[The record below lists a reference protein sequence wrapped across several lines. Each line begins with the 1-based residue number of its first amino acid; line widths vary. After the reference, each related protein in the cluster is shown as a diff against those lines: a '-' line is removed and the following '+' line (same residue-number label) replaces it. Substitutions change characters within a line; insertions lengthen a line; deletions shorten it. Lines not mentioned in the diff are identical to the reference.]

1 MRVPYAV
8 RIEETL
14 IKKLKITAV
23 EDDKK
28 INELLEEI
36 LEDYFNKK
44 DKDKI

>member
-44 DKDKI
+44 DKI